1 MAWIAILLLL
11 LAGIYV
17 TVERGQSTTD
27 KILRWM
33 VLIGAI
39 LLAIQLGSGG
49 IR

>member
-1 MAWIAILLLL
+1 MAWLSMLLLL

-17 TVERGQSTTD
+17 TVERGQSKTD

-33 VLIGAI
+33 VLVGAI
-39 LLAIQLGSGG
+39 LLAIQLGSGA